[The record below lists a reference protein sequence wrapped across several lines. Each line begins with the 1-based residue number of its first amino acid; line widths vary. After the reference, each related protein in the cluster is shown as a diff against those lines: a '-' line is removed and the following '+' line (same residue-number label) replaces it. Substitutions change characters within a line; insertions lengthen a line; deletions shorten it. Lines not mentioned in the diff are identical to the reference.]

1 MSISEVITIAKA
13 AGFQGVGVPVAVAIA
28 MAESSLNQNAV
39 GDVYLQTVK
48 WGPSVGLWQIRS
60 LKPAYLH
67 LEPIRNYSNL
77 FDPAYNAKAAF
88 AISKGGTDFSPWSTY
103 LDKKYLKYLDAVK
116 QAAPAAAGSLVIIAA
131 IIYFLTR

>member
-88 AISKGGTDFSPWSTY
+88 AISKGGTDFSAWSTY
-103 LDKKYLKYLDAVK
+103 VNNSYAKYIANVEKAI
-116 QAAPAAAGSLVIIAA
+116 PAAGGLLLIAGILYLLFS
-131 IIYFLTR
+131 